1 MNTQMSK
8 LAKKGRGHRKGKTV
22 ALHGFSILEK
32 LHSCINALIESCC
45 PFPNFIKALKKALVL
60 GQALLAN
67 CHLNPN
73 WFIKF

>member
-8 LAKKGRGHRKGKTV
+8 LAKRWIYRKGKTV

-67 CHLNPN
+67 CHLNPRGL
-73 WFIKF
+73 KKL